1 MFACAIC
8 GHDGEEIHHIIPK
21 SEGGND
27 TLNNLVLLCHSC
39 HDKIHNHQPI
49 WIHGSPFSGEAVRTY
64 LKEYIEG
71 DTVFDY
77 VLRNE
82 VKPAFVEQVKK
93 CV

>member
-49 WIHGSPFSGEAVRTY
+49 WIHGTPFKGDLITAY

-71 DTVFDY
+71 EEDAS
-77 VLRNE
+77 R
-82 VKPAFVEQVKK
+82 
-93 CV
+93 